1 MYILLLLLLKCN
13 WINFHDWKFID
24 RSLKNQKN
32 GKDEDEHL
40 TQSFLSFLDLK
51 KIHKSDSVLFF
62 CFFLYTGY
70 LRPNFI
76 VARVTTEV
84 TKLQKD
90 TKF

>member
-62 CFFLYTGY
+62 VFFIYRVFTPEFY
-70 LRPNFI
+70 CS
-76 VARVTTEV
+76 ARN
-84 TKLQKD
+84 D
-90 TKF
+90 